1 MGDRICNYTLK
12 FMSLS
17 YKKLN
22 KKQTKQT
29 KIQNKAKQ
37 KKTKTENWTKQK
49 LIKKQQ
55 IIRAQHIFDLLPHM
69 QMKIVTK
76 KLTTNSR

>member
-1 MGDRICNYTLK
+1 MLFFTWNSFIRLDQINQIPLVTKFIKSFIYLGDRTCNYTLK

-37 KKTKTENWTKQK
+37 KKTKTEN
-49 LIKKQQ
+49 
-55 IIRAQHIFDLLPHM
+55 
-69 QMKIVTK
+69 
-76 KLTTNSR
+76 